1 MTYLLYRC
9 LRKLL
14 STSFINSNSKGQQ
27 ECLQDDTSDVCRRH
41 PSGVQGNGA
50 GQEVKRG
57 GHGDHCKQRGVY
69 DQAEDV
75 GRITAE
81 FDEFFTCRPF
91 FRDGT

>member
-1 MTYLLYRC
+1 M
-9 LRKLL
+9 
-14 STSFINSNSKGQQ
+14 GG
-27 ECLQDDTSDVCRRH
+27 RH
-41 PSGVQGNGA
+41 CMGVQGDGA
-50 GQEVKRG
+50 RQEVKRG
-57 GHGDHCKQRGVY
+57 GHSDNCKERGVY